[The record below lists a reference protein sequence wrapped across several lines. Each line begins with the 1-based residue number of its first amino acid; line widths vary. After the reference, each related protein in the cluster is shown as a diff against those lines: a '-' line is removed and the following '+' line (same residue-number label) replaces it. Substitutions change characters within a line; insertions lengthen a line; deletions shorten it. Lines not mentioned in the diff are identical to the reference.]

1 MPAVAFALFILLPPA
16 DIFAGESATLFPV
29 LKNIWPEQLV
39 PNAAPA
45 LVKVLQLFGVG

>member
-1 MPAVAFALFILLPPA
+1 MPAVAVARCIMFPPT

-39 PNAAPA
+39 SNAALA
-45 LVKVLQLFGVG
+45 LVKVFQLFSVG